1 MQLTLQNTRQE
12 KDIER
17 TSLQESNNGLNIMT
31 YGSISPQNN
40 LMAKFDFFLKTTKGP
55 KNKIAFEHT
64 ILILLTSV
72 VQRTLFSESTKPVPS
87 IILLQCSLLI
97 LVLM

>member
-40 LMAKFDFFLKTTKGP
+40 LMAKFDFFFLKQQKVQ
-55 KNKIAFEHT
+55 KIKLRLNIQFW
-64 ILILLTSV
+64 S
-72 VQRTLFSESTKPVPS
+72 F
-87 IILLQCSLLI
+87 
-97 LVLM
+97 